1 LGANGSKAGER
12 TLDITHVREELMT
25 LGITVPDESNGGA
38 MSGLASGEAGS
49 PRTRGTADSVM
60 QECLRL
66 QLGAEPR
73 GRVAQLFGRSPLH
86 PDARSWYRGAVGEL
100 RVAGALS
107 RLDPA
112 FTVLHAVP
120 TASGDHERPGDHG
133 DPNLGLDHSATDHVV
148 IGPPGIF
155 SLNAKSHAGRRIRV
169 AGNRLLVNG
178 RKSDQLD
185 HCLYET
191 GRASTLF
198 SSIAGTPV
206 EVTPVVVVVDP
217 TSVTRKSPQVDILE
231 VEQVPQWFATLPR
244 QLSDDTIAHFST
256 IAERS
261 GTWRSRAEAD
271 DDTMRH
277 TQRFERLQRE
287 VNGARRRARVWML
300 GGVAAT
306 VIIAAAVLAGIVSQ
320 SG

>member
-1 LGANGSKAGER
+1 MAGGR
-12 TLDITHVREELMT
+12 TLGVTQVREELM
-25 LGITVPDESNGGA
+25 LGITVPGESNGGA
-38 MSGLASGEAGS
+38 MSSLAASGESGS
-49 PRTRGTADSVM
+49 LRTRGTVDSVM

-112 FTVLHAVP
+112 FTVLRAVP
-120 TASGDHERPGDHG
+120 AGSGDEVPGRSEQDR
-133 DPNLGLDHSATDHVV
+133 SATDHVV

-155 SLNAKSHAGRRIRV
+155 SLNAKSHPGRCIRA

-178 RKSDQLD
+178 RRSDQLD
-185 HCLYET
+185 HCLYES

-217 TSVTRKSPQVDILE
+217 ASVTRKSPRVDILE

-244 QLSDDTIAHFST
+244 QLSDDTIAHFSA
-256 IAERS
+256 IAEHS
-261 GTWRSRAEAD
+261 GTWRSPVDAN
-271 DDTMRH
+271 DDTLRH

-287 VNGARRRARVWML
+287 VNGARRRARGWIL

-306 VIIAAAVLAGIVSQ
+306 VVIAVAVLANILSQ
-320 SG
+320 SLAIG